1 MDLLGTGG
9 RLVMYGSSSGTLT
22 ELSAGDLYRLGITAS
37 AAIGVRILQRPG
49 GLRDLETGALQA
61 VAEHRLV
68 PVIGQRY
75 SLADAPAAHRAIES
89 RSTTGKT
96 VLRP

>member
-22 ELSAGDLYRLGITAS
+22 ELSAGDLYRLGCQRCYRRAHPPTA
-37 AAIGVRILQRPG
+37 G

-75 SLADAPAAHRAIES
+75 SLANAPAAHRAIES